1 MLALEV
7 RNAATPDA
15 PPARVWATP
24 SIQAIAA
31 DLRSESTLII
41 SKIMAK
47 DVKVSVTYGES
58 DWVVPS
64 RAAYQAI
71 DSIAKGKPEGLHLLR
86 IESVKPTVDRDGNE
100 RVVFRDTGGKLW
112 RFHHHQHSKS
122 FTLQP
127 GYGINVAAWKPIQP
141 DSGAGCSTDPQ

>member
-1 MLALEV
+1 MHDAS
-7 RNAATPDA
+7 TPDA
-15 PPARVWATP
+15 PVHRVWATP
-24 SIQAIAA
+24 AIQAIAA
-31 DLRSESTLII
+31 NLRAESTLVV

-47 DVKVSVTYGES
+47 DVRVSVTYGEA

-64 RAAYQAI
+64 RAAYQEV

-100 RVVFRDTGGKLW
+100 RVVLRDTDGKLW
-112 RFHHHQHSKS
+112 RFHHHHHSKP

-127 GYGINVAAWKPIQP
+127 GYGINVAAWKPVQ
-141 DSGAGCSTDPQ
+141 SGNGAGCSTDPQ